1 MSLQQAKWYDELFL
15 SGDYFRFW
23 VKNSADPLIPDKW
36 TLSEVEFIKSALSLP
51 RNARILDLCCGH
63 GRHAVP
69 LAREGYRMCGLD
81 FSRKD
86 LLLARE
92 AATKEG
98 LDIQWLEADMREIP
112 LSADGGMD
120 SVINMFTSFGYFE
133 EEADNQRV
141 LDSIGNVLKKG
152 GLFLLDVPNL
162 IGRMRNYRD
171 RDWAEIDGTLVL
183 RNWEY
188 DAIRSR
194 INDQVTIVEPD
205 GGSRVQSWSIRL
217 YTYVELK
224 AMLNQ
229 AGLSPVKV
237 WGGLNSTELTHE
249 SLRMVILAEKSV

>member
-1 MSLQQAKWYDELFL
+1 MQQAKWYDELFL

-23 VKNSADPLIPDKW
+23 VKNSADPLSPDKR
-36 TLSEVEFIKSALSLP
+36 TLSEVAFIKSALSLP

-81 FSRKD
+81 FSRKA

-92 AATKEG
+92 ASRKES
-98 LDIQWLEADMREIP
+98 LDLQWLEADMREIP
-112 LSADGGMD
+112 LAADGGVD
-120 SVINMFTSFGYFE
+120 AVINMFTSFGYFE
-133 EEADNQRV
+133 EVDNQRV

-171 RDWAEIDGTLVL
+171 RDWADIDGTLVL

-188 DAIRSR
+188 DVIQSR

-205 GGSRVQSWSIRL
+205 GRRRVQSWSIRL

-224 AMLNQ
+224 TMLSH
-229 AGLSPVKV
+229 ARLSPVKV
-237 WGGLNSTELTHE
+237 WGDLNFSELTHE
-249 SLRMVILAEKSV
+249 SLRMVILAEKSE